1 MSNKLTPKQAMF
13 AKEYLKDL
21 NATQAA
27 IRAGYSEDS
36 ANVEGS
42 RLLAKANIAERI
54 QKGMDAR
61 AIACGIDS
69 EMVLAELYKLASYN
83 VQDFIIDGK
92 DGLKSIG
99 DLDRDNAAAI
109 TEITTRSVGSGDDEL
124 IIETKVKLA
133 DKGQNL
139 ERLGKHLKLFTDK
152 REVDHGLTDPLKSLL
167 DRISDNDTGL
177 TNGNS

>member
-1 MSNKLTPKQAMF
+1 MSDKLTPKQAMF
-13 AKEYLKDL
+13 AREYLKDL

-36 ANVEGS
+36 ASQEGS
-42 RLLAKANIAERI
+42 RLLTIVKVEERI

-61 AIACGIDS
+61 AIACGIDA

-83 VQDFIIDGK
+83 IQDFIIEDT
-92 DGLKSIG
+92 DGLKAISA
-99 DLDRDNAAAI
+99 LDRDAAAAI
-109 TEITTRSVGSGDDEL
+109 TEITTRSVKDGDDQVVL
-124 IIETKVKLA
+124 ETKVKLA

-152 REVDHGLTDPLKSLL
+152 FDVGGQEDNPLAVKEIT
-167 DRISDNDTGL
+167 RTIVKPEA
-177 TNGNS
+177 